1 MVLRAC
7 CSLSPTSVSYTHL
20 DVYKRQGYLSDV
32 GDIESMAE
40 GAIKLLK
47 DEKTLDD
54 FTARAL
60 NHTKNFER
68 DKIVPLYENLYIQV
82 IEEHKKQRQ

>member
-1 MVLRAC
+1 MAC
-7 CSLSPTSVSYTHL
+7 GVPVISTNTGGLPEINVPGVT
-20 DVYKRQGYLSDV
+20 GYLSDV

-40 GAIKLLK
+40 GAIKILK
-47 DEKTLDD
+47 DDKTLDD
-54 FTARAL
+54 FKARAL